1 MCVMQASAVTP
12 LRNSAMV
19 RMSLTRREWLKQKK
33 KQNKTSAGFRLN
45 YARVTKGC
53 LWGWPKIGAYKG
65 NDFLKAQGHPAT
77 VRGSKYCL
85 EISKALEKL
94 KTSGQP
100 FLSSKKF
107 GGFPTV

>member
-19 RMSLTRREWLKQKK
+19 RISFSRREWLKQKNK
-33 KQNKTSAGFRLN
+33 NKTSAGFRLN

-65 NDFLKAQGHPAT
+65 NDFLSVQGHPAT
-77 VRGSKYCL
+77 VQRSKYCL

-94 KTSGQP
+94 KISGQP
-100 FLSSKKF
+100 FYSSKIF
-107 GGFPTV
+107 GGFPMA